1 MTSRDMDDLSRA
13 TGSRL
18 GRSHVSQ

>member
-18 GRSHVSQ
+18 RRSYVSQ

>member
-18 GRSHVSQ
+18 GRSYVSQ